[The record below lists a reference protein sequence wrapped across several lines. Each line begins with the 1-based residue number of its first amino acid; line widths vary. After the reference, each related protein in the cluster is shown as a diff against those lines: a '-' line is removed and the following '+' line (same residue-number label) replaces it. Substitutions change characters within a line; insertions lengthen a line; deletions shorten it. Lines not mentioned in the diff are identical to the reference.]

1 MKERSKKCRICRQEF
16 IPKYSTM
23 QATCEN
29 IECMIAYSS
38 KQKDKKDKKIKREL
52 KEVKERNK
60 SVSQWRKELQ
70 QVFNQ
75 YIRLRDQ
82 GKGCISCGKP
92 LQGKYDAGHYF
103 SVGSYPNLRFHEANV
118 HGQCVSCNQHKHGNL
133 LEYGIRIEKR
143 IGKAKLQELQDLRN
157 GRLSMPLDDIK
168 TAIYLYKDKVK
179 ELKK

>member
-1 MKERSKKCRICRQEF
+1 MKARNKKCRICRQEF

-38 KQKDKKDKKIKREL
+38 KQKEKKTKAEFKAI
-52 KEVKERNK
+52 KERNK

-82 GKGCISCGKP
+82 GKGCISCGKQ
-92 LQGKYDAGHYF
+92 LQGKYDAGHFY
-103 SVGSYPNLRFHEANV
+103 SVGSYPNLRFHESNV
-118 HGQCVSCNQHKHGNL
+118 FGQCVSCNQHKHGNL
-133 LEYGIRIEKR
+133 LEYAIGIERR
-143 IGKAKLQELQDLRN
+143 IGKTKLEELKSLRN
-157 GRLSMPLDDIK
+157 DRLSLPLDKIK
-168 TAIYLYKDKVK
+168 ELIYHYKDKVK

>member
-29 IECMIAYSS
+29 IECMIAFSS
-38 KQKDKKDKKIKREL
+38 KQKDKKIKREL

-82 GKGCISCGKP
+82 GKGCISCGKQ

-143 IGKAKLQELQDLRN
+143 IGKNTLEELHSLRN
-157 GRLSMPLDDIK
+157 ERLSLPLDKIK
-168 TAIYLYKDKVK
+168 ELIYHYKDKVK
-179 ELKK
+179 EIKK

>member
-1 MKERSKKCRICRQEF
+1 MKVRNKKCKVCKKEF

-23 QATCEN
+23 QATCEE
-29 IECMIAYSS
+29 IECMLTWSNKA
-38 KQKDKKDKKIKREL
+38 KDKRIKREL

-82 GKGCISCGKP
+82 GKGCISCGKQ

-103 SVGSYPNLRFHEANV
+103 SVGSYPNLRFHEDNV
-118 HGQCVSCNQHKHGNL
+118 HGQCVTCNQHKHGNL
-133 LEYGIRIEKR
+133 LEYNLRIEKR
-143 IGKAKLQELQDLRN
+143 IGKKALEELQAIRN
-157 GRLSMPLDDIK
+157 ERLSLPLDQIK
-168 TAIYLYKDKVK
+168 ELIYKYKDKIK
-179 ELKK
+179 EIKK

>member
-1 MKERSKKCRICRQEF
+1 MKARNKKCRICRQEF

-38 KQKDKKDKKIKREL
+38 KQKEKKTKAEFKAI
-52 KEVKERNK
+52 KERNK

-82 GKGCISCGKP
+82 GKGCVSCGKK

-103 SVGSYPNLRFHEANV
+103 SVGSYPNLRFNESNV
-118 HGQCVSCNQHKHGNL
+118 HGQCVECNQHKHGNL
-133 LEYGIRIEKR
+133 IEYGIKIERR
-143 IGKAKLQELQDLRN
+143 IGKGGLQELHSLRN
-157 GRLSMPLDDIK
+157 ERLSLPLDKIK
-168 TAIYLYKDKVK
+168 ELIYHYKDKVK

>member
-1 MKERSKKCRICRQEF
+1 MKERSKKCKVCKKEF
-16 IPKYSTM
+16 IPRYSTM
-23 QATCEN
+23 QATCEE
-29 IECMIAYSS
+29 IECMITWSNKA
-38 KQKDKKDKKIKREL
+38 KDKRVKREL

-82 GKGCISCGKP
+82 GKGCISCGKQ

-103 SVGSYPNLRFHEANV
+103 SVGSYPNLRFHEDNV
-118 HGQCVSCNQHKHGNL
+118 HGQCVLCNQHKHGNL
-133 LEYGIRIEKR
+133 LEYNLRIEKR
-143 IGKAKLQELQDLRN
+143 IGKTRLEQLQAIRN
-157 GRLSMPLDDIK
+157 DRLSLPLDKIK
-168 TAIYLYKDKVK
+168 ELIYHYKDKVK

>member
-1 MKERSKKCRICRQEF
+1 MKVRNKKCRICRQEF

-38 KQKDKKDKKIKREL
+38 KQKEKKTKAEFKAM
-52 KEVKERNK
+52 KERNK

-82 GKGCISCGKP
+82 GKGCISCNRP
-92 LQGKYDAGHYF
+92 LQGKYDAGHFY
-103 SVGSYPNLRFHEANV
+103 SCGSYPNLRFNEDNTQ
-118 HGQCVSCNQHKHGNL
+118 GQCVSCNQHKHGNL
-133 LEYGIRIEKR
+133 LEYAIGLEKR
-143 IGKAKLQELQDLRN
+143 IGKKRFDELKSMRN
-157 GRLSMPLDDIK
+157 GRLSLPLDKIK
-168 TAIYLYKDKVK
+168 ELIYEYKDKVK
-179 ELKK
+179 GLKND

>member
-1 MKERSKKCRICRQEF
+1 MKVRNKKCRICKKEF

-38 KQKDKKDKKIKREL
+38 KQKEKKTKAEFKAM
-52 KEVKERNK
+52 KERNK

-82 GKGCISCGKP
+82 GKGCIS
-92 LQGKYDAGHYF
+92 
-103 SVGSYPNLRFHEANV
+103 
-118 HGQCVSCNQHKHGNL
+118 
-133 LEYGIRIEKR
+133 
-143 IGKAKLQELQDLRN
+143 
-157 GRLSMPLDDIK
+157 
-168 TAIYLYKDKVK
+168 
-179 ELKK
+179 

>member
-38 KQKDKKDKKIKREL
+38 KQKAKKVRREL

-82 GKGCISCGKP
+82 GKGCISCGKQ
-92 LQGKYDAGHYF
+92 LQGKYDAGHFY
-103 SVGSYPNLRFHEANV
+103 SVGSYPNLRFHESNV
-118 HGQCVSCNQHKHGNL
+118 FGQCVSCNQHKHGNL
-133 LEYGIRIEKR
+133 LEYAIGIEKR
-143 IGKAKLQELQDLRN
+143 IGKTKLEELKALRN
-157 GRLSMPLDDIK
+157 DRLSMPLDDIK
-168 TAIYLYKDKVK
+168 TAIYLYKDKIK

>member
-1 MKERSKKCRICRQEF
+1 MKERNKKCRICRQEF
-16 IPKYSTM
+16 TPKYSTM

-38 KQKDKKDKKIKREL
+38 KQKEKKTKAEFKAI
-52 KEVKERNK
+52 KERNK

-82 GKGCISCGKP
+82 GKGCISCGKQ

-103 SVGSYPNLRFHEANV
+103 SVGSYPNLRFNESNV
-118 HGQCVSCNQHKHGNL
+118 HGQCVGCNQHKHGNL
-133 LEYGIRIEKR
+133 LEYAIGIEKR
-143 IGKAKLQELQDLRN
+143 IGKSKLEELKSMRN
-157 GRLSMPLDDIK
+157 DRLSLPLDKIK
-168 TAIYLYKDKVK
+168 ELIYHYKDKVK

>member
-1 MKERSKKCRICRQEF
+1 MKVRNKKCRICRQEF

-38 KQKDKKDKKIKREL
+38 KQKVKKIKRDV
-52 KEVKERNK
+52 KVMKERNK

-75 YIRLRDQ
+75 YIRLRDK
-82 GKGCISCGKP
+82 GKGCISCGKS
-92 LQGKYDAGHYF
+92 LQGKYDAGHFY

-118 HGQCVSCNQHKHGNL
+118 HGQCVSCNQHRHGNL
-133 LEYGIRIEKR
+133 LEYAIGIEKR
-143 IGKAKLQELQDLRN
+143 IGKTKLEELKSLRN
-157 GRLSMPLDDIK
+157 DRLSLPLDDIK
-168 TAIYLYKDKVK
+168 TAIYLYKDKIK
-179 ELKK
+179 KLKDD

>member
-1 MKERSKKCRICRQEF
+1 MKERNKKCRICRQEF
-16 IPKYSTM
+16 TPKYSTM

-38 KQKDKKDKKIKREL
+38 KQKDKKTKAEFKAI
-52 KEVKERNK
+52 KERNK

-82 GKGCISCGKP
+82 GKGCISCGKQ

-103 SVGSYPNLRFHEANV
+103 SVGSYPNLRFNESNV
-118 HGQCVSCNQHKHGNL
+118 HGQCVGCNQHKHGNL
-133 LEYGIRIEKR
+133 LEYAIGIEKR
-143 IGKAKLQELQDLRN
+143 IGKSKLEELKSMRN
-157 GRLSMPLDDIK
+157 DRLSLPLDKIK
-168 TAIYLYKDKVK
+168 ELIYYYKDKVK
-179 ELKK
+179 EIKK

>member
-1 MKERSKKCRICRQEF
+1 MKVRNKKCKVCKKEF

-23 QATCEN
+23 QATCEE
-29 IECMIAYSS
+29 IECMLTWSNKA
-38 KQKDKKDKKIKREL
+38 KDKRIKREL

-82 GKGCISCGKP
+82 GKGCISCNRP

-103 SVGSYPNLRFHEANV
+103 PTSSYPNLRFHEDNV
-118 HGQCVSCNQHKHGNL
+118 HGQCVMCNQYKHGNL
-133 LEYGIRIEKR
+133 IEYGMGLEKR
-143 IGKAKLQELQDLRN
+143 IGKKRIDELKSLRN
-157 GRLSMPLDDIK
+157 ERLSLPLDQIK
-168 TAIYLYKDKVK
+168 EKIYFYKDKVAG
-179 ELKK
+179 LKKR